1 MKIGRYE
8 IELKPL
14 SWYETEQIKAKMI
27 TGARMKDAGVSG
39 MDGDLAFQSTLK
51 AIELSVVSIKEG
63 ETVIPYSEKW
73 VKELTI
79 DEGDLI
85 IKEIDNLS
93 KKK

>member
-8 IELKPL
+8 VELKAL

-27 TGARMKDAGVSG
+27 TGARMKDAGLEG

-51 AIELSVVSIKEG
+51 AIELSIVSIKED
-63 ETVIPYSEKW
+63 ETVVPYSEKW
-73 VKELTI
+73 VKGLTI
-79 DEGDLI
+79 EEGDLI
-85 IKEIDNLS
+85 IKEIDTVS